1 MVSQTHAAY
10 PKQPDGDAAPRADRD
25 AAAIV
30 SAVRHTGLAG
40 SPQPGT
46 AGAGAGPAADTDP
59 NPGLR
64 PGRSRQNSA
73 HRRTMAV
80 CDKVGAAV
88 VRGADA
94 AELTAV
100 FAQAS
105 GKPAI
110 LLDPG
115 FRPQAQA
122 GGSLL
127 ADMDV
132 WDPGDITTARLL
144 RMVADERRTL
154 RVPPVPGSG
163 LARGC
168 LAAPVMLGDTILG
181 YLLVV
186 DEPAA
191 ATDDVDL
198 IVASYAATL
207 FALTLARAQTGQEVG
222 RRYRGA
228 VVDSLVSGHFLDG
241 LDARRKARI
250 LGVADSR
257 PYRIA
262 VARVSAAKTQSR
274 HGDAESA
281 DDLLG
286 RLASYVQFPA
296 VVRGPELVMLLPDQA
311 QSRMPGRDHVAGSR
325 PADPV
330 QVLREQ
336 RMSDVQLTCGV
347 SELTGLPDRA
357 PEALQQAQH
366 AIDLGLRLGW
376 AGQTISYEELGIY
389 RLLFQIGDMNQ
400 LHQYAEDVLGPLIDY
415 DAGHKSDLLG
425 TLSVY
430 LNQRESLKQTARVLR
445 VHVNTVSY
453 RIQRIESMTSLDLT
467 NSDDRLSAHV
477 ATKIMESQ
485 RAAGRK

>member
-1 MVSQTHAAY
+1 MVSQIHAAY
-10 PKQPDGDAAPRADRD
+10 PKQPDGDAAPRAGRD

-30 SAVRHTGLAG
+30 SAVRRTGLAG
-40 SPQPGT
+40 SSQPGT
-46 AGAGAGPAADTDP
+46 ADAGAGPAAGTDS

-64 PGRSRQNSA
+64 PGLPRQNSV
-73 HRRTMAV
+73 HRRTMAA

-94 AELTAV
+94 AELIAV

-105 GKPAI
+105 GKAAI
-110 LLDPG
+110 LLDPC

-122 GGSLL
+122 GSSFLG
-127 ADMDV
+127 DMEV
-132 WDPGDITTARLL
+132 WDPGDIATARLL

-168 LAAPVMLGDTILG
+168 LAAPVILGDTILG
-181 YLLVV
+181 YLLMA

-191 ATDDVDL
+191 TTDDLDL
-198 IVASYAATL
+198 IVASYTATL
-207 FALTLARAQTGQEVG
+207 FALTLARAQTGHEVG

-250 LGVADSR
+250 LGVADAR

-274 HGDAESA
+274 HDDADSA

-286 RLASYVQFPA
+286 RLASYVPFPA
-296 VVRGPELVMLLPDQA
+296 VVRGPELVMLLPGQA
-311 QSRMPGRDHVAGSR
+311 QSRAADRDHAAGSR

-336 RMSDVQLTCGV
+336 QLSDAQLTCGV
-347 SELTGLPDRA
+347 SELTGLPDGA
-357 PEALQQAQH
+357 PQALLQAQN
-366 AIDLGLRLGW
+366 AVDLGFRLGRG
-376 AGQTISYEELGIY
+376 GQTISYEELGIY

-415 DAGHKSDLLG
+415 DACHKSDLLG

-430 LNQRESLKQTARVLR
+430 LKQRESLKQTARVLR

-467 NSDDRLSAHV
+467 DSDDRLSAHV
-477 ATKIMESQ
+477 AMKIMEPQ
-485 RAAGRK
+485 RTARRR